1 MHMEFYLE
9 VFLLIVLVLVSA
21 FFAAAEVSFLS
32 LSSVRF
38 HALLERNAKGAESLG
53 RLRSKRRRVII
64 ALLIGSNICN
74 VAASVLATS
83 IATGFFGAETGLG
96 VAVGVM
102 SFILLTFGDIAP
114 KSAATTYGERMA
126 LAFAPIIEVF
136 YGIAWPLVIIFEFIN
151 HLIPGVY
158 ARPTG
163 IERFS
168 EDDLRSAVKLG
179 AQHQSITLEEKR
191 LIENVLEFD
200 KKPLDK
206 VMTPSSGVVSLS
218 ATAQVEQALDVA
230 IDSQYS
236 RFPVL
241 DASGH
246 MVGVVGTR
254 SLARAA
260 RRRPGS
266 RVTEA
271 MTKPVLFRQSEKA
284 HAAFSLMQHMGRN
297 IAGVVDEKGRMV
309 GLVTLEDLLEEL
321 VGEIK

>member
-1 MHMEFYLE
+1 MELYFE
-9 VFLLIVLVLVSA
+9 ASLLILLICVSA

-32 LSSVRF
+32 LGNVRF
-38 HALLERNAKGAESLG
+38 HSLLERDVPGAKSLG
-53 RLRSKRRRVII
+53 RLRARRRRVII

-126 LAFAPIIEVF
+126 LGFAPVIEVF
-136 YGIAWPLVIIFEFIN
+136 YAFAWPLVVIFEFIN

-179 AQHQSITLEEKR
+179 AQHQSITADEKR

-200 KKPLDK
+200 KKPLEQ
-206 VMTPSSGVVSLS
+206 VMTPKVQVVTLS
-218 ATAQVEQALDVA
+218 VSAPVEQALDVA

-236 RFPVL
+236 RFPAL
-241 DASGH
+241 DADGH

-266 RVTEA
+266 RVA
-271 MTKPVLFRQSEKA
+271 DIMTKPVLFLRTEKT
-284 HAAFSLMQHMGRN
+284 HAAFRHLQHAGRN
-297 IAGVVDEKGRMV
+297 IAGVVDEKGRMIGV
-309 GLVTLEDLLEEL
+309 VTLEDLLEEL
-321 VGEIK
+321 VGEIQ